1 MHVRDCGNRTE
12 LCFKCNK
19 YIPLKGK
26 KYTDYEHHQQFVDCM
41 PKLAEPPA
49 VPKVQRNPRYEVP
62 SVREIPPAT
71 DTRMQR
77 QPKYEVSKV
86 QNVPDIPS
94 LASIPNIQTA
104 ARRNQEERK
113 AQPIAKS
120 MELNRPARN
129 PGALN
134 KQKLREDLGKRKE
147 DLNVA
152 RNQPAK
158 PVSIPTRPA
167 VPASRPIPKPNE
179 ASIRRPQPQLDHVSR
194 QNRPINKEV
203 RNLHLEKEQRDLE
216 LAFRIQREHEM
227 MLAQSDQYIAESLS
241 DQEFP
246 PPNPPDVYEDFYP
259 EDYQSYMYD
268 FDEGP
273 SRNRIVPQNPPAV
286 PDYDE
291 DLKRAVE
298 ESLKLSYS
306 GPGDVV
312 DISEE
317 DQILNAAIMES
328 LKNR

>member
-1 MHVRDCGNRTE
+1 
-12 LCFKCNK
+12 
-19 YIPLKGK
+19 
-26 KYTDYEHHQQFVDCM
+26 M
-41 PKLAEPPA
+41 PKLAEPPT

-62 SVREIPPAT
+62 SMREIPQAA

-77 QPKYEVSKV
+77 QPRYEVPTVGAV

-104 ARRNQEERK
+104 ARRAQEDRK

-120 MELNRPARN
+120 MEPNRPSRNPIALNR
-129 PGALN
+129 
-134 KQKLREDLGKRKE
+134 QKLREDLNKRKE
-147 DLNVA
+147 DLNAV

-158 PVSIPTRPA
+158 PVSMPTRPS
-167 VPASRPIPKPNE
+167 VPASRPKPKPNE

-194 QNRPINKEV
+194 QNHAINKEV
-203 RNLHLEKEQRDLE
+203 RNLHLEEEERDRE
-216 LAFRIQREHEM
+216 LALRIQREHDM

-246 PPNPPDVYEDFYP
+246 PHNPPDVYEDFYP
-259 EDYQSYMYD
+259 EGYESYMYD
-268 FDEGP
+268 FDEGT
-273 SRNRIVPQNPPAV
+273 SRNRRVPQKPPAV

-291 DLKRAVE
+291 ELKRAVE
-298 ESLKLSYS
+298 ESLKLAYS
-306 GPGDVV
+306 GPEDVV

-328 LKNR
+328 LKRR

>member
-1 MHVRDCGNRTE
+1 
-12 LCFKCNK
+12 
-19 YIPLKGK
+19 
-26 KYTDYEHHQQFVDCM
+26 M
-41 PKLAEPPA
+41 PKLAEPPS

-62 SVREIPPAT
+62 SVKEIPQAT
-71 DTRMQR
+71 DARMQR
-77 QPKYEVSKV
+77 QPRYEVPIVSAV
-86 QNVPDIPS
+86 QNVPD
-94 LASIPNIQTA
+94 IPNIQTA
-104 ARRNQEERK
+104 ARRAQEDRK

-120 MELNRPARN
+120 MEPSRPSRNPIALNR
-129 PGALN
+129 
-134 KQKLREDLGKRKE
+134 QKLREDMNKRKE
-147 DLNVA
+147 DLNDLNAA

-158 PVSIPTRPA
+158 PVSMPTRPS
-167 VPASRPIPKPNE
+167 VPASKPKPKPNE

-203 RNLHLEKEQRDLE
+203 RNLHLEEEQRDRE
-216 LAFRIQREHEM
+216 LALRIQREHEM

-259 EDYQSYMYD
+259 EGYDSYMYD

-273 SRNRIVPQNPPAV
+273 SRNRRVPQNPPVV

-298 ESLKLSYS
+298 ESLKFAYS
-306 GPGDVV
+306 GPEDVV

-328 LKNR
+328 LQKR